1 MLLQELFT
9 VGIGFGSDN
18 EGMCWIRPGRL
29 STSFMSLSP
38 SSTGNLIFGLIISGA
53 VTVCVQGE
61 FGNPEVVFLSFEDYC
76 QGEFV

>member
-18 EGMCWIRPGRL
+18 EGMCWKSHL
-29 STSFMSLSP
+29 Q
-38 SSTGNLIFGLIISGA
+38 GNNPANDRRYSDD
-53 VTVCVQGE
+53 VQGE

-76 QGEFV
+76 SCTHARIIRKEK